1 MRHLIIATLFVLTS
15 CVSNIEKNNDTGL
28 NIDIYQSDMTYEK
41 FKQYVIEYAD
51 KTTYPSL
58 TNEK

>member
-1 MRHLIIATLFVLTS
+1 MKYILSIFTFFFLSACSSQI
-15 CVSNIEKNNDTGL
+15 NNDKAL

>member
-1 MRHLIIATLFVLTS
+1 MKFVLSIMSLFFLLS
-15 CVSNIEKNNDTGL
+15 CASQIKSDKVL

-51 KTTYPSL
+51 KSTYPSL